1 MEADRPMTATT
12 PLTVAIRK
20 ADDTYPRFDRHRD
33 RNQLRRTVI
42 ELNTR
47 GFTAK
52 QISHYVGLNEQ
63 QIRHIICGRVDTG
76 HKPQPVNPPNLS
88 DEHCAQLE
96 RTADAAL
103 KLACRLRDEDP
114 QLTWDALTHMGRGD
128 LQELAVVL
136 LAAVDITKPARE
148 IFAWV
153 DQLGRN
159 L

>member
-1 MEADRPMTATT
+1 MTATT

-63 QIRHIICGRVDTG
+63 QIRHIICG
-76 HKPQPVNPPNLS
+76 HK
-88 DEHCAQLE
+88 
-96 RTADAAL
+96 
-103 KLACRLRDEDP
+103 ACMAKY
-114 QLTWDALTHMGRGD
+114 WS
-128 LQELAVVL
+128 
-136 LAAVDITKPARE
+136 
-148 IFAWV
+148 IFRRFAP
-153 DQLGRN
+153 GTSATTTMRS
-159 L
+159 